1 MTKCA
6 AGCRAHSD
14 EIAGFF
20 PPGLAKV
27 TTAWPSDDRM
37 DITAEV
43 LGYAIPGGVDVRDGE
58 VVITMDLPM
67 ILGLMRGPLEHAVKK
82 ERPAPARPLIRW
94 RHLPCPHQ

>member
-1 MTKCA
+1 MRVTLPHDLPRDEVRRRM
-6 AGCRAHSD
+6 RAHSD

-82 ERPAPARPLIRW
+82 EGQRLLAP
-94 RHLPCPHQ
+94 